1 MNNNQFDKELM
12 DYLDGIS
19 EDAVNNK
26 DLQDEAKDL
35 KQILSDLKSLPLE
48 MVDPTV
54 DKKLKVFI
62 EKQSNI
68 KQPIVRKLWPYVVAA
83 SIILLVF
90 MLSRSESF
98 EIEYQKLSTNPE
110 RLSFIYNLNSEN
122 LNEKD
127 IDWLKRELQNDI
139 SPNIKVTIVDLL
151 ADYQSEIDQDFYN
164 LLQFESIPSV
174 QMALLNM
181 LESSAHIDITE
192 QIIALRNRQDL
203 DIMVQQK
210 ANEILSIQ

>member
-1 MNNNQFDKELM
+1 MNNNQFAKELM

-98 EIEYQKLSTNPE
+98 EMEYQKLSTNPE

-181 LESSAHIDITE
+181 LESSAHINITE